1 MWKLSLLTTVISLVV
16 ASCASDPYSK
26 PSALRFQNN
35 KQGYNQEINVNRD
48 AKLCAGDTRDE
59 QSCPIHFYIDS
70 IESGKFYINNTAKY
84 YLKPEVYNFKVKNC
98 SGEKNCQSCDVDLR
112 PDQLK
117 DRNFILSVD
126 AAGVPFI
133 SNNGHP
139 LACRQ
144 QPAAQK
150 PVVAPVE
157 HTETI
162 DLAAD
167 TLFKFDGS
175 SLNDLLPKGRQEVQ
189 DVASKISTGFVS
201 VSKIILVG
209 HTDRLGS
216 ETYNQKLGQNR
227 AETVRSLLVQNGVSA
242 NIISVASA
250 GKNQPVTDG
259 CPTVKSR
266 EALKACLQPYRRVTV
281 QITGITK

>member
-1 MWKLSLLTTVISLVV
+1 M
-16 ASCASDPYSK
+16 
-26 PSALRFQNN
+26 
-35 KQGYNQEINVNRD
+35 
-48 AKLCAGDTRDE
+48 
-59 QSCPIHFYIDS
+59 
-70 IESGKFYINNTAKY
+70 
-84 YLKPEVYNFKVKNC
+84 
-98 SGEKNCQSCDVDLR
+98 
-112 PDQLK
+112 
-117 DRNFILSVD
+117 
-126 AAGVPFI
+126 
-133 SNNGHP
+133 
-139 LACRQ
+139 ACRQ

-216 ETYNQKLGQNR
+216 ETYNQNLVRIVLKLYVVCLFKMAYPQILSRWQVQGRINQSRTAVLRLN
-227 AETVRSLLVQNGVSA
+227 LV
-242 NIISVASA
+242 
-250 GKNQPVTDG
+250 KH
-259 CPTVKSR
+259 
-266 EALKACLQPYRRVTV
+266 
-281 QITGITK
+281 

>member
-1 MWKLSLLTTVISLVV
+1 MLKLSLLGIATLGLV
-16 ASCASDPYSK
+16 ACTSNPYSK
-26 PSALRFQNN
+26 PSNLRFQEN
-35 KQGYNQEINVNRD
+35 KHGNSQIINVKRD
-48 AKLCAGDTRDE
+48 ENLCANDTE
-59 QSCPIHFYIDS
+59 IAQSCPINFYIDN
-70 IESGKFYINNTAKY
+70 IQAGRLYINNAATY
-84 YLKPEVYNFKVKNC
+84 HLKPEIYNFKVKNC
-98 SGEKNCQSCDVDLR
+98 TSGSECKTCDVDLR

-157 HTETI
+157 RTETI

-266 EALKACLQPYRRVTV
+266 EALKGCLQPDRRVTV